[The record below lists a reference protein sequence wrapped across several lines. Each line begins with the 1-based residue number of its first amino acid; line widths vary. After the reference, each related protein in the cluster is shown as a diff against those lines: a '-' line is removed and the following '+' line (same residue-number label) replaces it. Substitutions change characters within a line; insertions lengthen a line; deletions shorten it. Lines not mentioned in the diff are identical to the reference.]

1 MTLHQHGTRFGSRI
15 ETNRCRYTEEFMGAI
30 RLGPS
35 LAAAITL
42 GLALLPGAAVG
53 LAMAIQQGGIAP
65 PSVDWQFGRVR
76 ITAYRTSTPECP
88 PYFCLSKSVES
99 AQASYVV
106 WCINELTSDDQS
118 YRRYRNIARRI
129 LVVPLKS

>member
-1 MTLHQHGTRFGSRI
+1 MRRLHWGQCLTVAVAFSLTLLMVGMIGL
-15 ETNRCRYTEEFMGAI
+15 EVAI
-30 RLGPS
+30 R
-35 LAAAITL
+35 
-42 GLALLPGAAVG
+42 
-53 LAMAIQQGGIAP
+53 QGVVEP
-65 PSVDWQFGRVR
+65 PNVDWQLGRVR

-106 WCINELTSDDQS
+106 WCINELTSEDQS

-129 LVVPLKS
+129 LVVPL